1 MKGDYKTL
9 RERVLRYDPVLAYL
23 YQRPLPG
30 GGLAIGELVAS
41 AKKYPRESEFNER
54 VLESGEG
61 ISRSNMTLL
70 TGNERPTAPLQLFS
84 IVLDFAGTPASFRRI
99 KSIINANVDLVRE
112 SGVLPQWFEL
122 YRLVGFEEDLDRH
135 TDAVVNEWT
144 MLAEADPVYAT
155 RSSQITRDAFKHE
168 FFVRKFAELGQV
180 LAVSNVDESYSLNYN
195 IRTALPY
202 GFIDLYIAWLELLG
216 VKSGTRYVK
225 VTQQLREG
233 KLFVIPP
240 AGSTR
245 QSTSKSESSEPKA
258 PTKAPRVQPSPAVP
272 KTPVRPS
279 PAATKTPDAPPA
291 SEPPRRPSSVVVPPR
306 PSGTVTG
313 PPASRP
319 AAPRATLSTARSRAT
334 AMSSA
339 VARAKVLPSAPLQ
352 ERPSALPSSGGV
364 SKTVARLR
372 ELNAGLLQREAA
384 FPTLLRLQSIMDSL
398 VDTCYGERWR
408 GVYED
413 PQAGLKSDYGKKT
426 LLTGLVRFV
435 RKPAGLPLGDQL
447 FLKGERYIDLGGGP
461 ASDEVLNEIA
471 IGTRL
476 NMLIEARLLRGFV
489 RLVDWYLCRD
499 NWTNP
504 NTNAEES
511 IATAFTLQEVAPS
524 RLVDQF
530 IDADEATVVALMAN
544 LLLTLETAQDLVGY
558 VHYDMHLDNVHVA
571 SLPADGPGA
580 VLLFQRP
587 NGEQIYLRKDV
598 LGQREVKLID
608 YGRNR
613 IKSSYVFSDQLTE
626 VISMPGLID
635 LGIGP
640 HFDPY
645 YDMRLFAVTM
655 ATKKGTSGQPLLTEP
670 HMEAVLALLNE
681 ASGHRYVAVNAKE
694 WDGLHGAGEW
704 SEHRDTLQAN
714 AQPEMNLA
722 TNIKDINKQVTK
734 ALTLFRDQGLAGLA
748 RQHAA
753 EMPGWAAE
761 PLEGQE
767 VKYSLSVLIVA
778 AYWVWS
784 SSNWPGLSPEG
795 LLDLPVF
802 DALRRDPGA
811 GPVEPALQ
819 YRSISTFKRV
829 GKRV

>member
-1 MKGDYKTL
+1 MRGDYNTL
-9 RERVLRYDPVLAYL
+9 RQKLLKYAPALAYL
-23 YQRPLPG
+23 FQRPRPG
-30 GGLAIGELVAS
+30 GGEAISELV
-41 AKKYPRESEFNER
+41 KLMLLYPGESKFNKS
-54 VLESGEG
+54 VLESGQG
-61 ISRSNMTLL
+61 ISASNMTLL
-70 TGNERPTAPLQLFS
+70 AKDEPQRSPLQLFS
-84 IVLDFAGTPASFRRI
+84 TVLDFAGTPESFIRI
-99 KSIINANVDLVRE
+99 KAMINQNVDLVRE
-112 SGVLPQWFEL
+112 SGVLPVWFEL
-122 YRLVGFEEDLDRH
+122 YRLSGFEASLDDH
-135 TDAVVNEWT
+135 TEAVVGEWNR
-144 MLAEADPVYAT
+144 LAEADPGYALK
-155 RSSQITRDAFKHE
+155 SSRASQDAFKNE
-168 FFVRKFAELGQV
+168 FFVKKFADLGQV
-180 LAVSNVDESYSLNYN
+180 LVVSNVDEPYSLRYN

-202 GFIDLYIAWLELLG
+202 GFLDLYIAWLDSI
-216 VKSGTRYVK
+216 KSVALRTRLTTK
-225 VTQQLREG
+225 LREG
-233 KLFVIPP
+233 TNYKIPRG
-240 AGSTR
+240 GSTR
-245 QSTSKSESSEPKA
+245 QSTSESESSEPKA

-279 PAATKTPDAPPA
+279 PAVTKTPDAPPA

-306 PSGTVTG
+306 PPGTATG
-313 PPASRP
+313 PPASRS
-319 AAPRATLSTARSRAT
+319 AAPRASLATARSRAT

-511 IATAFTLQEVAPS
+511 IATAFTLQEVAPE

-530 IDADEATVVALMAN
+530 LQADEATVVALMAN

-571 SLPADGPGA
+571 SLPADEPGA

-626 VISMPGLID
+626 VISMPGLLD

-655 ATKKGTSGQPLLTEP
+655 ATKKGASGQPLLTEP
-670 HMEAVLALLNE
+670 QMEAVLALLNE
-681 ASGHRYVAVNAKE
+681 ASGHRYVAVNEKE
-694 WDGLHGAGEW
+694 WDDLHGTGEW

-722 TNIKDINKQVTK
+722 KTIPAINKQVTK

-748 RQHAA
+748 RQHAV

-784 SSNWPGLSPEG
+784 SSDWPGLSPEG

-802 DALRRDPGA
+802 DALRRDPGT